1 MDTAEWNNKV
11 GYILSFLSSLSQSI
25 KIEPIN

>member
-11 GYILSFLSSLSQSI
+11 GYILSFLSSLSQCI